1 MFFVIDM
8 EERVRTDH
16 PLRTIKAAVD
26 EILTE
31 LGPLFDR
38 AYSRTGR
45 PGVPPEVLLKA
56 LLLQCLYTIR
66 SERQLVERIDTDL
79 LFRWFCG
86 LDPAEEVFDAT
97 AFTHNRPRLDEY
109 GITAAF
115 FDAVTRR
122 AIDAGLASDE
132 HFSVDGTL
140 IESYASIKSLTP
152 IDDDN
157 DSNSSNNNNS
167 NSNSNNNDGDD
178 IDAND
183 QANTDEPGE
192 ANGFKPRNAEVNF
205 RNTRRSNATHRST
218 TDPEARLYRKARG
231 QEARLS
237 HLAHAISENRNG
249 LVMAVSV
256 SEANGRAE
264 CTAAVEMVDAL
275 RQRSIEVGTLGADR
289 GYDSGPLMIALEERG
304 VTPHVAMR
312 SGRVGGASGAGRR
325 PKRDRPLIAARE
337 RMRDRMNST
346 AYTASRRSRK
356 KVEEVFGW
364 MKTIAGLG
372 RSRHVGRWKLKQQV
386 ELAAACYNLV
396 RMRSLLSC

>member
-8 EERVRTDH
+8 EERVRADH
-16 PLRTIKAAVD
+16 PLRPIKAAV
-26 EILTE
+26 EAILAE
-31 LGPLFDR
+31 LGPLFDQ
-38 AYSRTGR
+38 AYSKTGR
-45 PGVPPEVLLKA
+45 PGVQPEVLLKA

-66 SERQLVERIDTDL
+66 SDRQLIERLDTDL

-86 LDPAEEVFDAT
+86 LDPAEEVFDTT
-97 AFTHNRPRLDEY
+97 AFTHNRPRLDEH
-109 GITAAF
+109 GITTAF

-132 HFSVDGTL
+132 HFSVDGIL
-140 IESYASIKSLTP
+140 IESYASIKSFTP
-152 IDDDN
+152 DSTDD
-157 DSNSSNNNNS
+157 
-167 NSNSNNNDGDD
+167 
-178 IDAND
+178 
-183 QANTDEPGE
+183 PGKS
-192 ANGFKPRNAEVNF
+192 NGFKPRNAEVNF
-205 RNTRRSNATHRST
+205 RGTRRSNATHRSA

-325 PKRDRPLIAARE
+325 PKKDRPLIAARE

-396 RMRSLLSC
+396 RLRNLIFC

>member
-8 EERVRTDH
+8 EERVRQDH
-16 PLRTIKAAVD
+16 PLRPIKAAVD
-26 EILTE
+26 EILAE

-38 AYSRTGR
+38 AYSQTGR

-86 LDPAEEVFDAT
+86 LDPAEEVFDPT

-109 GITAAF
+109 NITAAF
-115 FDAVTRR
+115 FDAVNSR
-122 AIDAGLASDE
+122 AIEAGLASDE
-132 HFSVDGTL
+132 HFSVDGTM
-140 IESYASIKSLTP
+140 IESYASIKSFRP
-152 IDDDN
+152 IDASNDDHTDDN
-157 DSNSSNNNNS
+157 
-167 NSNSNNNDGDD
+167 
-178 IDAND
+178 IDNPID
-183 QANTDEPGE
+183 T
-192 ANGFKPRNAEVNF
+192 NGFKSRNAEVNF
-205 RNTRRSNATHRST
+205 HGTRRSNATHRST
-218 TDPEARLYRKARG
+218 TDPQARLYRKSPG

-264 CTAAVEMVDAL
+264 CLAAVKMVDAL
-275 RQRSIEVGTLGADR
+275 RERSIAVRTLGADR
-289 GYDSGPLMIALEERG
+289 GYDSGALMIALEQRG

-312 SGRVGGASGAGRR
+312 AGCVGGVSGASR
-325 PKRDRPLIAARE
+325 KSKKDRPLIAARQ
-337 RMRDRMNST
+337 RM
-346 AYTASRRSRK
+346 ASRLAEDGYAVSQRSRK

-364 MKTIAGLG
+364 MKTIAGLS
-372 RSRHVGRWKLKQQV
+372 RSRHVGRWKLQQQV

-396 RMRSLLSC
+396 RMRTLLAC